1 MRINYFFKQFSVIME
16 YRIDYYHFNGCNISM
31 KFESKKLGVLFVL
44 HRNIRVIALCEL
56 SSLEYKIS
64 F

>member
-1 MRINYFFKQFSVIME
+1 ME